1 MGQKVNPHG
10 MRVGVI
16 DDWDSKWFAEKDY
29 AALLVEDAKIR
40 QFLKKHLFVAGISKI
55 GIKRVGNRVKLAIYT
70 AKPGMVIGR
79 GGTGIEDI
87 KKALADVYRYFEKLE
102 TGYMDVI
109 RDSIENR
116 ADDVCRAQEEL
127 RTAPLYP
134 HSAAYAREHGEM
146 AQYNLS
152 YQANSAC
159 KEAIE
164 QTISAHYAENR
175 LDTEAAVKDVL
186 EKFGTERVQFIL
198 ANTIQRK
205 NYDGRISQDNKA
217 WAKTIPM
224 LEDSGASRHCA
235 YLVVDQV
242 NPGLTD
248 LFTRQ
253 FRKVAQEQ
261 QKSSV
266 LQKLKQEPPARK
278 PAAPKKREPER

>member
-1 MGQKVNPHG
+1 MMMNPNILNKNLLMFFDRAVNAQRSQLLTVMAEAVSECRTAADQTAELNETGQVGLLRLAEVWSAIRAKEGMGG
-10 MRVGVI
+10 LILEGT
-16 DDWDSKWFAEKDY
+16 E
-29 AALLVEDAKIR
+29 AKILSDVVA
-40 QFLKKHLFVAGISKI
+40 QFYA
-55 GIKRVGNRVKLAIYT
+55 
-70 AKPGMVIGR
+70 
-79 GGTGIEDI
+79 
-87 KKALADVYRYFEKLE
+87 
-102 TGYMDVI
+102 
-109 RDSIENR
+109 
-116 ADDVCRAQEEL
+116 
-127 RTAPLYP
+127 YP
-134 HSAAYAREHGEM
+134 HSAAYASEHGEM

-217 WAKTIPM
+217 WAKNIPT

-266 LQKLKQEPPARK
+266 LQKLKQELPAHK
-278 PAAPKKREPER
+278 SAASKKREPER

>member
-1 MGQKVNPHG
+1 MAVF
-10 MRVGVI
+10 RI
-16 DDWDSKWFAEKDY
+16 ERTRDY
-29 AALLVEDAKIR
+29 TVMSNH
-40 QFLKKHLFVAGISKI
+40 HLRNA
-55 GIKRVGNRVKLAIYT
+55 
-70 AKPGMVIGR
+70 
-79 GGTGIEDI
+79 
-87 KKALADVYRYFEKLE
+87 
-102 TGYMDVI
+102 
-109 RDSIENR
+109 
-116 ADDVCRAQEEL
+116 
-127 RTAPLYP
+127 
-134 HSAAYAREHGEM
+134 
-146 AQYNLS
+146 NLS
-152 YQANSAC
+152 LKAKGLLSMMLSLPEDWNYQANSAC

-217 WAKTIPM
+217 WAKIIPM

-266 LQKLKQEPPARK
+266 LQKLKQELPAHK
-278 PAAPKKREPER
+278 SAAPKKREPER